1 MKKRKIYLTLL
12 VWSLFALPMQ
22 AKMSSAQQLMT
33 IDTAVVPGVE
43 YLLYNVGS
51 GLYLTKT
58 GAMVANA
65 ADADAWRFLSTE
77 TTTFIHSDQIFVYM
91 KNMGIT
97 GWYICFSNKAQTQ
110 EIYPSTTTPGAIKI
124 SCPFAFD
131 RRYLNVKQS
140 DHTLSC
146 ASTQGEW
153 NDWLLVRSP
162 QQNTHLYRLLTIK
175 TDNSKVQYTIGYQ
188 SIDLAGNP
196 IELSGYIVVPS
207 TSAGTCTADHV
218 LFSSH
223 YTMTKN
229 SEVPSQSNPFD
240 ALTFTMSGNRPV
252 MIEPDYLGYGLTA
265 DKGHPYLAPDIM
277 ARNCVDM
284 LIACHQLLRQMNDF
298 DVSQGNIPTYGIGYS
313 QGGSIILAVQKFI
326 ENDPYVSDSLRNVI
340 NYVRTCSGAGP
351 YNPLATISQYVYQD
365 DLSMPCAAPLL
376 VSGVVDAYPE
386 IFGTTTAE
394 DYFSDAFNHAD
405 ILGKVR
411 SRNYTID
418 ELNAAIKNAC
428 GENKMSL
435 ILSEDALN
443 FNSDLIQKLL
453 KALGQCDL
461 TRDWTPQAEIWFFHN
476 TADDV
481 VPYLNT
487 MSAYNSF
494 IEAGCTNVSLY
505 TTGIG
510 MSHTAAAVD
519 FMARMILGNYK

>member
-1 MKKRKIYLTLL
+1 MKKRILYLTLL
-12 VWSLFALPMQ
+12 VWTLFALPMQ
-22 AKMSSAQQLMT
+22 AQTMSPQEGLT
-33 IDTAVVPGVE
+33 IDSAVVPGVE

-51 GLYLTKT
+51 GLYLSKT
-58 GAMVANA
+58 GTMVANA

-77 TTTFIHSDQIFVYM
+77 TTTFIHSEQIFVYM
-91 KNMGIT
+91 KNTGFS
-97 GWYICFSNKAQTQ
+97 GWYICFSNMAQTQ

-124 SCPFAFD
+124 SCPFMLD
-131 RRYLNVKQS
+131 RRYLSVKS
-140 DHTLSC
+140 KDYSLSC
-146 ASTQGEW
+146 EKNQDEW
-153 NDWLLVRSP
+153 NDWQLVRAP
-162 QQNTHLYRLLTIK
+162 QQDMHLYRLLTIK

-188 SIDLAGNP
+188 SIDLSGNP
-196 IELSGYIVVPS
+196 IELSGYIVVPT
-207 TSAGTCTADHV
+207 TSEGTCTADHV
-218 LFSSH
+218 LFSTH

-265 DKGHPYLAPDIM
+265 DKGHPYLAPDFM

-284 LIACHQLLRQMNDF
+284 LIACHQLLRQMNSF
-298 DVSQGNIPTYGIGYS
+298 DVSQGEYPTYGIGYS

-326 ENDPYVSDSLRNVI
+326 ENNPYVSDSLRNVI

-365 DLSMPCAAPLL
+365 DLTMPCAAPLL

-386 IFGTTTAE
+386 IFETTTAE
-394 DYFSDAFNHAD
+394 DYFSEAFNQAD
-405 ILGKVR
+405 IIGKMR

-418 ELNAAIKNAC
+418 ELNAAIKSAC
-428 GENKMSL
+428 GQNKMSL
-435 ILSEDALN
+435 MLSDEALN

-453 KALGQCDL
+453 KALGQCNL
-461 TRDWTPQAEIWFFHN
+461 TRDWIPQAEIWFFHN

-487 MSAYNSF
+487 MSAYNAF